1 MLLSDTNELQQL
13 GKNVRDIRVSIL
25 KCTISEFSKITGVSR
40 DVVCRLEDLRAGGND
55 KTCPTIVTILKVC
68 QSLNI
73 SIGDILGN
81 DIISNIELVNT
92 LKCMDFVDRECVSYG
107 N

>member
-13 GKNVRDIRVSIL
+13 GKNIRDIRVNIL

-40 DVVCRLEDLRAGGND
+40 DVVCRLEDLRTGGND
-55 KTCPTIVTILKVC
+55 KTCPNIVTILKVC

-73 SIGDILGN
+73 SIGEILGK
-81 DIISNIELVNT
+81 DIISNIDLVNT